1 MNEFYL
7 IAGMAL
13 VTFIIR
19 YSMIAVAGRAE
30 FPTWLNNALRYVPP
44 AVLTAIITP
53 AVLMPDGPDIKL
65 NLANPYLVGAVIA
78 FGVGWFTKNIL
89 LTIIVGMAAFLSWQ
103 WFLLS

>member
-1 MNEFYL
+1 MNEVYL

-30 FPTWLNNALRYVPP
+30 FPEWLNNALRYVPP

-65 NLANPYLVGAVIA
+65 NWANPYLVGALIA
-78 FGVGWFTKNIL
+78 FGVGWVSKNLL
-89 LTIIVGMAAFLSWQ
+89 LTIVVGMGAFLSWQ
-103 WFLLS
+103 WLLSS